1 MKLTGYYMTAICKFE
16 DGIKTICVV
25 DAQNRAQMLE
35 RLKAAYPEQPFKLY
49 DFVRTKFSA
58 NVQSADV
65 VDINNKLKEI
75 LEKLIDFF
83 ENFVDEMAESKTNQ
97 TDAIS
102 HLQTIEQKQ
111 DTMIDLLRT
120 IAANTTK

>member
-65 VDINNKLKEI
+65 VDIRNL
-75 LEKLIDFF
+75 L
-83 ENFVDEMAESKTNQ
+83 
-97 TDAIS
+97 
-102 HLQTIEQKQ
+102 HLQGCSSLFAGCSKGVN
-111 DTMIDLLRT
+111 LCRT
-120 IAANTTK
+120 SITS

>member
-49 DFVRTKFSA
+49 DFECTKFGA

-65 VDINNKLKEI
+65 VDIRN
-75 LEKLIDFF
+75 
-83 ENFVDEMAESKTNQ
+83 
-97 TDAIS
+97 
-102 HLQTIEQKQ
+102 
-111 DTMIDLLRT
+111 LL
-120 IAANTTK
+120 NLDDMDGVV